1 MAKGQKRGN
10 REAKKP
16 ADGKKKILA
25 SDGSVPSVLAKPKP
39 GTATA
44 GSKK

>member
-1 MAKGQKRGN
+1 MAKGQKRSK
-10 REAKKP
+10 RETKKL

-25 SDGSVPSVLAKPKP
+25 PGDGVPGVLAKPKP
-39 GTATA
+39 GAATP